1 MPAELGFLDPLITVV
16 KEVGGYVLRRF
27 RKPDPVAVLESR
39 AKWRTEFQ
47 RHLRERDAS
56 GTRGD
61 SIIRDV
67 GRMDK
72 YPEVDEKSRGISPW
86 FKVEL
91 KGLYHRG
98 VEVFLRVESL
108 VFVEDR
114 EAWRFGRYDEPGAVN
129 ALLVGRIPFD
139 VVRSVDWG
147 GDEYYPFPH
156 MYCDF
161 SRRGGQPYEEL
172 VFYAAHEGTDGP
184 NFMELA
190 KLDAVKKLSKK
201 LGFNRWQ

>member
-1 MPAELGFLDPLITVV
+1 MPAELGFLGPLITLL
-16 KEVGGYVLRRF
+16 KELGGYAFRRF
-27 RKPDPVAVLESR
+27 RKPDPIALLETR

-47 RHLRERDAS
+47 MHLRKRDAS

-67 GRMDK
+67 KRMDK
-72 YPEVDEKSRGISPW
+72 YPDIEDKSRGISPW

-98 VEVFLRVESL
+98 VEVFLRGESL

-114 EAWRFGRYDEPGAVN
+114 EAWRFGKYIEPDAVN

-139 VVRSVDWG
+139 VIRSVDWE

-156 MYCDF
+156 IYCDF
-161 SRRGGQPYEEL
+161 SKRGGQPYEEL
-172 VFYAAHEGTDGP
+172 VFYAAHDGTDGP
-184 NFMELA
+184 YFMELA
-190 KLDAVKKLSKK
+190 KLDAVQKLSKK
-201 LGFNRWQ
+201 LGFERWQ